1 MKELKKKSTTYLLF
15 LDACLYLH
23 RRLLEADKWIEKKQ
37 KESSKKDYITITAL
51 ERDELFEFP
60 NIQLI
65 SPFIIVVFAGMFLEA
80 FIFDYASSR
89 LSKSYVKKYLDKLDM
104 SSKWI
109 VIPKLTTNKNF
120 PPQSEAFSFLQE
132 ISSQRNKFVHYK
144 SKFFNPND
152 LDIDNSEWKK
162 AKDLSM
168 RCVKGL
174 KLLLTELINLEEKS
188 EDIEKLLD
196 YINSKSK
203 YLKNK

>member
-23 RRLLEADKWIEKKQ
+23 SRLLAADRWIESKQ
-37 KESSKKDYITITAL
+37 KENSKKDFITFTAL
-51 ERDELFEFP
+51 DRDELFEFP

-65 SPFIIVVFAGMFLEA
+65 SPFIIVVFTGMFLEA

-89 LSKSYVKKYLDKLDM
+89 LSTSYVKKYLDKLDT

-144 SKFFNPND
+144 SKFLNPNE
-152 LDIDNSEWKK
+152 IDNSEWKK

-168 RCVKGL
+168 RCVKGI

-203 YLKNK
+203 YLQNE